1 MKTVTIEK
9 TGEVVEMDS
18 KLKRSVRWALGEEKG
33 HYFLTTGMKKDKV
46 THLTDKQA
54 ELDFFR
60 WASVLN
66 EDIVMQIFKENHPK
80 AGHLIGL
87 NDCPTEDETN
97 DEIHSVYE
105 WGKELSTLESIELRT
120 DSPDFERMLNIVR
133 MLGDAKLIWR
143 GCPRWWRTI

>member
-9 TGEVVEMDS
+9 TGEVVKLDS
-18 KLKRSVRWALGEEKG
+18 ALRRRVRWALGEEKG
-33 HYFLTTGMKKDKV
+33 HYYLMISQGRTKV
-46 THLTDKQA
+46 TNFTDRQA

-66 EDIVMQIFKENHPK
+66 EDIVMQIYTEDHPR

-87 NDCPTEDETN
+87 NDCPLEGETN

-105 WGKELSTLESIELRT
+105 WGKELSRLESIELRLA
-120 DSPDFERMLNIVR
+120 DPDVERMLNIVR
-133 MLGDAKLIWR
+133 MLGDAKLIWS
-143 GCPRWWRTI
+143 GCPKWWRQI